1 MIARILGA
9 AAALLVTGSSAAPP
23 SAADVDAQTLRA
35 VGDRFDAA
43 QIGQDK
49 ATLEAM
55 VDPALVFVGGDGKR
69 ETKAQFIADWVD
81 PTMHFDPI
89 VIEDRVILPLGPDAG
104 VVGGAVV
111 LRGTSGGQ
119 PFASRIRFA
128 DTFRRIDGE
137 WRAVHIQATKVV
149 EAG

>member
-1 MIARILGA
+1 MRAAGLTILT
-9 AAALLVTGSSAAPP
+9 AAALGACSAPP
-23 SAADVDAQTLRA
+23 AATDVDAQTLRA

-43 QIGQDK
+43 QIGQDG
-49 ATLEAM
+49 ATLARM
-55 VDPALVFVGGDGKR
+55 VDDGLVFVGSNGRR

-81 PTMHFDPI
+81 PTMHFEPI
-89 VIEDRVILPLGPDAG
+89 TIQDRVILPLGPDAG
-104 VVGGAVV
+104 VVGGDVV
-111 LRGTSGGQ
+111 LRGTAGGQ
-119 PFASRIRFA
+119 PFASRIRYA